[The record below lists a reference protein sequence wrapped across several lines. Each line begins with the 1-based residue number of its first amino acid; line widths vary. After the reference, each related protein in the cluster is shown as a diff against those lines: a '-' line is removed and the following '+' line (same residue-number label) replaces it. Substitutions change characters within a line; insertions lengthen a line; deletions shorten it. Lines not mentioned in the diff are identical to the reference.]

1 MQITGPRAPAGPA
14 APYAAAPQQ
23 PDWAD
28 HPDLPLVR
36 GELAA
41 ARALVTAE
49 EVAAARRALASA
61 ARGSARVLQAGDC
74 AESFADDGAARTA
87 AKAAAL
93 ASLAGRLH
101 ERTGED
107 VALFGRMAGQYAKP
121 RSRPV
126 ETVEGVELPAY
137 RGDLINSAT
146 ADARS
151 RRHDPHRMLR
161 AHRAASRVLGA
172 LRAHHGDG
180 AADTPGGTDGPWVCH
195 EALVLDWE
203 ESLLRTDPVTGGSF
217 LSSTHFPWVGART
230 RQPEGAH
237 VRLLASV
244 VNPVGCKIG
253 PSADPEDVIRLCEVL
268 DPEREP
274 GRLTLIVRMGAAALP
289 ELLPEVV
296 RRVRRAGHPVVWLSD
311 PMHGNT
317 VRTLSGRKTRYL
329 DDVIEEA
336 RCFMRV
342 VESAGAHP
350 GGLHL
355 EVADRE
361 VTECVGGP
369 VADESQL
376 GARYESLCDPRL
388 CPEQARMLI
397 DAVL

>member
-1 MQITGPRAPAGPA
+1 MQLTGSRSPAGPA
-14 APYAAAPQQ
+14 ATGAAAPQQ

-36 GELAA
+36 GQLAA
-41 ARALVTAE
+41 AQALVTAE

-74 AESFADDGAARTA
+74 AESFADGDSARTA
-87 AKAAAL
+87 SKAAVL
-93 ASLAGRLH
+93 ASLAGRLR

-107 VALFGRMAGQYAKP
+107 VVVFGRMGGQYAKP
-121 RSRPV
+121 RSRPA
-126 ETVEGVELPAY
+126 ETVNGVELPAY
-137 RGDLINSAT
+137 RGDLVNSAT

-151 RRHDPHRMLR
+151 RRHDPRRMLR
-161 AHRAASRVLGA
+161 AYGAASRVLEA
-172 LRAHHGDG
+172 LRAGYGHGG
-180 AADTPGGTDGPWVCH
+180 RAAGGPWVCH

-203 ESLLRTDPVTGGSF
+203 ESLLRTDPVTGRRF
-217 LSSTHFPWVGART
+217 LSSTHFPWAGART

-244 VNPVGCKIG
+244 VNPVGCKVG
-253 PSADPEDVIRLCEVL
+253 PSADPRDVVRLCEVL

-289 ELLPEVV
+289 RLLPEVV

-317 VRTLSGRKTRYL
+317 VRTPSGLKTRHL
-329 DDVIEEA
+329 DDMIEEA
-336 RCFMRV
+336 RGFVRV

-355 EVADRE
+355 EVADRD

-369 VADESQL
+369 VAGESAL

-388 CPEQARMLI
+388 RPEQARMLI

>member
-1 MQITGPRAPAGPA
+1 MQLTGSRSPAEPA
-14 APYAAAPQQ
+14 ATCAAAPQQ

-36 GELAA
+36 RQLAA
-41 ARALVTAE
+41 AQGLVTAE

-61 ARGSARVLQAGDC
+61 ALGSARVLQAGDC
-74 AESFADDGAARTA
+74 AESFADGDSARTT
-87 AKAAAL
+87 AKAAML
-93 ASLAGRLH
+93 ASLAGRVR

-107 VALFGRMAGQYAKP
+107 VVVFGRMAGQYAKP
-121 RSRPV
+121 RSRPA
-126 ETVEGVELPAY
+126 ETVNGFELPVY
-137 RGDLINSAT
+137 RGDLINSPA
-146 ADARS
+146 AEARS
-151 RRHDPHRMLR
+151 RLHDPRRMLR
-161 AHRAASRVLGA
+161 AHRAASRVLEA
-172 LRAHHGDG
+172 LRAGHGNG
-180 AADTPGGTDGPWVCH
+180 SGGGGPWVCH

-203 ESLLRTDPVTGGSF
+203 ESLLRTDPVTGDPF

-253 PSADPEDVIRLCEVL
+253 PSADPRDVVRLCGVL
-268 DPEREP
+268 DPERIP

-296 RRVRRAGHPVVWLSD
+296 KRVRRAGHPVVWLSD

-317 VRTLSGRKTRYL
+317 VRTPSGRKTRYL
-329 DDVIEEA
+329 DDMTEEA
-336 RCFMRV
+336 REFVRV
-342 VESAGAHP
+342 VETAGAHP

-355 EVADRE
+355 EVADRD

-369 VADESQL
+369 VAGESAL
-376 GARYESLCDPRL
+376 DARYESLCDPRL
-388 CPEQARMLI
+388 RPEQARMLI